1 MIIPIVYNC
10 IGDLLL
16 LVLKGWLFHALE
28 ITCKDWFI
36 LSLCEEQKDEY
47 HQVGVVDH
55 NLPDDKTAG
64 SKNEVQ
70 LEIRPSTIVQYV
82 DCV

>member
-1 MIIPIVYNC
+1 
-10 IGDLLL
+10 
-16 LVLKGWLFHALE
+16 
-28 ITCKDWFI
+28 
-36 LSLCEEQKDEY
+36 
-47 HQVGVVDH
+47 VGVVDH